1 MKSLIWMAVLYAS
14 CAFAQDGVTPRQSL
28 PAMIA
33 GRAAAPVGPKSAA
46 ARFDFQSIGVA
57 QVIQLIYSEALSTAY
72 VIDPDV
78 LADARTVS
86 FRYSSDKGDLR
97 QFIKAFLGAL
107 GYAVE
112 TRDGVDFIAKRR
124 EAERVE
130 IEDEAFVYRPRYPD
144 VPYLSR
150 LLSPLF
156 KGTFSINRAVRAA
169 EVPKSDKPVPDG
181 SAAALVDQT
190 ADALIFSGSTR
201 EVEKLKRLL
210 AQVDAAVGEVLVRG
224 VVYEVNDTDKAGSAI
239 GALVNV
245 LGSKLSMGL
254 GTMDSIGSF
263 IRFKNSSFDAI
274 YSALSSDSR
283 FKVLSS
289 PTLRIR
295 SGASGSFSVG
305 QDVPVLGALSYP
317 QGAGQAVQSVEYR
330 SSGVLFGIQPTV
342 RDAVIELN
350 IDQQLSNFIATTT
363 GVNNSPT
370 LTKRALKTSVGVQ
383 NGDVI
388 VLGGLTENK
397 ETQSRDGVSFLPRFL
412 DSKGSEKSRTEVL
425 LVLQVE
431 RI

>member
-1 MKSLIWMAVLYAS
+1 MKRLMFSIMLIAS
-14 CAFAQDGVTPRQSL
+14 CAWAQDPSMQRRAVPT
-28 PAMIA
+28 MVA
-33 GRAAAPVGPKSAA
+33 GRSSAPVQPGRLGAS
-46 ARFDFQSIGVA
+46 FDFQAIGVA

-78 LADARTVS
+78 LADGRSVS

-97 QFIKAFLGAL
+97 LFIKSFLDAL

-112 TRDGVDFIAKRR
+112 TRAGVDFIARR
-124 EAERVE
+124 KEPDHVE
-130 IEDEAFVYRPRYPD
+130 IEDDAFVYRPRYRD
-144 VPYLSR
+144 VPYLAR
-150 LLSPLF
+150 LLAPLF
-156 KGTFSINRAVRAA
+156 KGTFSINRSIRST
-169 EVPKSDKPVPDG
+169 EVVKTDKPVPDG
-181 SAAALVDQT
+181 SAASLVDQSSDT
-190 ADALIFSGSTR
+190 LIFSGSVK

-210 AQVDAAVGEVLVRG
+210 VQVDMAVGEVLVRG

-245 LGSKLSMGL
+245 MGSKLSVGL
-254 GTMDSIGSF
+254 GTLDNLGTF
-263 IRFKNSSFDAI
+263 LRFKSTSFEAI

-295 SGASGSFSVG
+295 SGASGTFSVG
-305 QDVPVLGALSYP
+305 QDVPVLGSLSYP

-330 SSGVLFGIQPTV
+330 SSGVLFGIQPMV
-342 RDAVIELN
+342 RDAVIDLS

-363 GVNNSPT
+363 GVNGSPT

-383 NGDVI
+383 DGDVI

-397 ETQSRDGVSFLPRFL
+397 DTHSRDALSFLPRFF
-412 DSKGSEKSRTEVL
+412 DSIGSEKSKTEVL

>member
-1 MKSLIWMAVLYAS
+1 MVAGPTSSPMQPGSRGAS
-14 CAFAQDGVTPRQSL
+14 
-28 PAMIA
+28 
-33 GRAAAPVGPKSAA
+33 
-46 ARFDFQSIGVA
+46 FDFQAIGVA

-78 LADARTVS
+78 LSDGRSVS

-97 QFIKAFLGAL
+97 QFIKSFLDAL

-112 TRDGVDFIAKRR
+112 TRSGVDFIAKRK
-124 EAERVE
+124 EPDRVE
-130 IEDEAFVYRPRYPD
+130 IEDDAFVYRPRYRD
-144 VPYLSR
+144 VPYLAR
-150 LLSPLF
+150 LLAPLF
-156 KGTFSINRAVRAA
+156 KGTFSINRSIRSA
-169 EVPKSDKPVPDG
+169 EVVKTDKPVPDG
-181 SAAALVDQT
+181 SAASLVDQS
-190 ADALIFSGSTR
+190 ADTLIFSGSVK
-201 EVEKLKRLL
+201 EVEKLKHLL
-210 AQVDAAVGEVLVRG
+210 VQVDMAVGEVLVRS

-245 LGSKLSMGL
+245 MGSKLSAGL
-254 GTMDSIGSF
+254 GTLDNLGTF
-263 IRFKNSSFDAI
+263 LRFKSTSFEAI

-295 SGASGSFSVG
+295 SGASGTFSVG
-305 QDVPVLGALSYP
+305 QDVPVLGSLSYP

-342 RDAVIELN
+342 RDSVIDLA

-383 NGDVI
+383 DGDVI

-397 ETQSRDGVSFLPRFL
+397 ETHSRDGLSFLPRFF
-412 DSKGSEKSRTEVL
+412 DSRGSEKSKTEVL

>member
-1 MKSLIWMAVLYAS
+1 MKRLLLSIMLIAS
-14 CAFAQDGVTPRQSL
+14 CAWAQDPSL
-28 PAMIA
+28 QRRAVPTMVA
-33 GRAAAPVGPKSAA
+33 GRSGAPVQPGGLGAS
-46 ARFDFQSIGVA
+46 FDFQAIGVA

-78 LADARTVS
+78 LSDGRSVS

-97 QFIKAFLGAL
+97 VFIKSFLDAL

-112 TRDGVDFIAKRR
+112 TRLGVDFIAKRK
-124 EAERVE
+124 EPDHVE
-130 IEDEAFVYRPRYPD
+130 IEDDAFVYRPRYRD
-144 VPYLSR
+144 VPYLAR
-150 LLSPLF
+150 LLAPLF
-156 KGTFSINRAVRAA
+156 KGTFSINRSIRST
-169 EVPKSDKPVPDG
+169 EVVKTDKPVPDG
-181 SAAALVDQT
+181 SAASLVDQSSDT
-190 ADALIFSGSTR
+190 LIFSGSVK

-210 AQVDAAVGEVLVRG
+210 VQVDMAVGEVLVRG

-245 LGSKLSMGL
+245 MGSKLSAGL
-254 GTMDSIGSF
+254 GTLDNLGTF
-263 IRFKNSSFDAI
+263 LRFKSTSFEAI

-295 SGASGSFSVG
+295 SGASGTFSVG
-305 QDVPVLGALSYP
+305 QDVPVLGSLSYP

-342 RDAVIELN
+342 RDSVIDLA

-383 NGDVI
+383 DGDVI

-397 ETQSRDGVSFLPRFL
+397 ETHSRDGLSFLPRFF
-412 DSKGSEKSRTEVL
+412 DSTGSEKSKTEIL